1 MSEKGH
7 STPQRRV
14 ETTDLTIWAWP
25 HTRGRKDGS
34 DTLISMKPPPHC
46 QMYVRVFMAIH
57 KNRRHVD
64 LVQVLE
70 IQTLGGHLQRVPK
83 WVDDIMVSK
92 FIYNELKRRFPDE
105 SMNKIDTN
113 VIDKEVSKL
122 RAIQSNY
129 TFVAPS
135 RVQPQLART
144 LVGAG

>member
-1 MSEKGH
+1 MSEAGK
-7 STPQRRV
+7 SASQRRV

-46 QMYVRVFMAIH
+46 QLYVRVFMAIH

-70 IQTLGGHLQRVPK
+70 VQTLGGYLPRVPK
-83 WVDDIMVSK
+83 WVDDIMIAK
-92 FIYNELKRRFPDE
+92 FIYNELKRRFPDA
-105 SMNKIDTN
+105 SMNKIDAN
-113 VIDKEVSKL
+113 VIDKEVGKL

-129 TFVAPS
+129 TFTPS
-135 RVQPQLART
+135 SGVQPKLART
-144 LVGAG
+144 LVGAR